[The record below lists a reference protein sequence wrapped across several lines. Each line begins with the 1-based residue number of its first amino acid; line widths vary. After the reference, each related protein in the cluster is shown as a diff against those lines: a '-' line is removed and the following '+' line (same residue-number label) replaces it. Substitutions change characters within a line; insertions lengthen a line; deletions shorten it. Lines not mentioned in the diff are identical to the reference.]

1 MSLFIG
7 VAIRVVAANQLNV
20 HSRKL
25 FAAAEV
31 VKDLLEVALGFYFD
45 IKSGEEY
52 LHPIPV
58 KSFGVNANFVGGWRR
73 TAPAPTDTHA
83 IRSLLGEV

>member
-7 VAIRVVAANQLNV
+7 VAIGVVAANQLDV
-20 HSRKL
+20 HSLKL
-25 FAAAEV
+25 LTAAEV

-52 LHPIPV
+52 LHPISV
-58 KSFGVNANFVGGWRR
+58 KSLVLMQTLWVGGGRCL
-73 TAPAPTDTHA
+73 DT
-83 IRSLLGEV
+83 R

>member
-25 FAAAEV
+25 FTAAEV

-58 KSFGVNANFVGGWRR
+58 KSFGVDANFVGGRRR
-73 TAPAPTDTHA
+73 TASTSGNTHS
-83 IRSLLGEV
+83 IGSLLGEC